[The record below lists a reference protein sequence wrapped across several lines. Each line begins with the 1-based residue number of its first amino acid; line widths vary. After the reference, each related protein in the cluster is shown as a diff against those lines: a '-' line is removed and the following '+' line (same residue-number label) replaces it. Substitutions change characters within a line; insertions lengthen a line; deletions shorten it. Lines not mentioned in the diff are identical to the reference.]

1 MLHNVTEPKLLIV
14 DDVQT
19 NLILL
24 RRTLAWAGYTNVFD
38 ASGGEEAIRTFE
50 EVSPDLVILDLHMPA
65 PDGYAV
71 LEEMRRRD
79 VEPAFLPIVAFTAD
93 ATWEAR
99 ERALT
104 VGASDFLTKP
114 GEKTEIKL
122 RVRNLLALR
131 SLQQQLYDKNESLEV
146 LVKERT
152 QALEEAKA
160 EIVNRLAIAGEFRD
174 EETGDHTLRVGEMS
188 ARIAEELGMPSVE
201 VRLIALAARLHD
213 IGKVG
218 VSDLVLLKPGK
229 LTEDENIGMR
239 RHTILGGRILANGNT
254 PLLQMAERIA
264 LTHHE
269 RFDGSGYPAGL
280 KGDEIPVEGRIVA
293 VADVFDALTNE
304 RPYKKAWS
312 VQAAVS
318 EIRSLSGQH
327 FDPRV
332 VEAFLAV
339 VDDMDLLAA

>member
-1 MLHNVTEPKLLIV
+1 MLHNAPESRLLIV
-14 DDVQT
+14 DDDST
-19 NLILL
+19 NLTLL
-24 RRTLAWAGYTNVFD
+24 RRTLTWAGYTNVFE
-38 ASGGEEAIRTFE
+38 AIGGEKAIRMFR
-50 EVSPDLVILDLHMPA
+50 EVSPDLVILDLNMPA

-71 LEEMRRRD
+71 LEELRRRD
-79 VEPAFLPIVAFTAD
+79 VGPAFLPIVAFTGD
-93 ATWEAR
+93 VTREAR
-99 ERALT
+99 DRALT
-104 VGASDFLTKP
+104 LGASDFLTKP

-122 RVRNLLALR
+122 RIRNLLALR
-131 SLQQQLYDKNESLEV
+131 SLQQELFDKNESLELLV
-146 LVKERT
+146 LERT

-280 KGDEIPVEGRIVA
+280 KGNAIPIEGRIVA
-293 VADVFDALTNE
+293 VADVFDALTNV
-304 RPYKKAWS
+304 RPYKAAWT
-312 VQAAVS
+312 VEAAVL
-318 EIRSLSGQH
+318 EIRSLSGLQ

-332 VEAFLAV
+332 VEAFFAV
-339 VDDMDLLAA
+339 VADIDLLAA